1 MECQLLGY
9 TFVFEDLRIIAF
21 ARKLNKLV
29 ELDCRQ
35 REIGFL
41 DGALNEIS
49 RLDAATLVPEG
60 FRASRHYQRASTSSV
75 CHLIYDC
82 AHLAAFI
89 YFRRL
94 APAPVTNLMRD

>member
-1 MECQLLGY
+1 MGCQLLGY
-9 TFVFEDLRIIAF
+9 TSEIAAGGFIAF

-35 REIGFL
+35 RQIGLL
-41 DGALNEIS
+41 DGALNQIS
-49 RLDAATLVPEG
+49 RLGAATLVPEV

-82 AHLAAFI
+82 AYLAAFI